1 MKRTRFLIG
10 TAATMTLAVAAWAQ
24 HGHSSMAGGH
34 TMNHQPST
42 HDASMRSTDPN
53 TPTHGQRTMDQK
65 LQTNTALAGKI
76 KDLTGQDAQTACSG
90 FKNLGQC
97 VAAAHVSKNLGLTFT
112 DLKDKMLAL
121 NADGTANT
129 TAKPM
134 SLGKAIEA
142 LDPQADSKTEVK
154 KANQQ
159 AGSDTSTSG
168 S

>member
-10 TAATMTLAVAAWAQ
+10 TAATVTIAVAAFAQ
-24 HGHSSMAGGH
+24 HGHSSMAGGGH
-34 TMNHQPST
+34 TMSHPPSS
-42 HDASMRSTDPN
+42 HSSEDSSTS
-53 TPTHGQRTMDQK
+53 HGHRTMDQK
-65 LQTNTALAGKI
+65 LTSNTKLAGKI
-76 KDLTGQDAQTACSG
+76 KDLTGMDAEAACSG

-129 TAKPM
+129 SAKPM
-134 SLGKAIEA
+134 SLGKAIQA

-159 AGSDTSTSG
+159 AGSDTTTTG

>member
-1 MKRTRFLIG
+1 MRRTRFLIG
-10 TAATMTLAVAAWAQ
+10 TAATMTFAVAAFAQ
-24 HGHSSMAGGH
+24 HGHSAMGGGGH
-34 TMNHQPST
+34 TMHQPSS
-42 HDASMRSTDPN
+42 HSSASDS
-53 TPTHGQRTMDQK
+53 HGQRTMDQK
-65 LQTNTALAGKI
+65 LASNTKLAGKI
-76 KDLTGQDAQTACSG
+76 QTLTGIDAKTACAG

-97 VAAAHVSKNLGLTFT
+97 VAAAHVSKNLGISFA

-134 SLGKAIEA
+134 SLGKAIQA

-159 AGSDTSTSG
+159 AGSDTTSG

>member
-10 TAATMTLAVAAWAQ
+10 TAATMTIAVAAFAQ
-24 HGHSSMAGGH
+24 HGHSTMAGGGGH
-34 TMNHQPST
+34 TMNHQPSS
-42 HDASMRSTDPN
+42 HASANST
-53 TPTHGQRTMDQK
+53 TSHGQRTMDQK
-65 LQTNTALAGKI
+65 LASNTTLAGKI
-76 KDLTGQDAQTACSG
+76 KDLTGMDAQTACSG

-134 SLGKAIEA
+134 SLGKAITA

-159 AGSDTSTSG
+159 AEGDTSSSG